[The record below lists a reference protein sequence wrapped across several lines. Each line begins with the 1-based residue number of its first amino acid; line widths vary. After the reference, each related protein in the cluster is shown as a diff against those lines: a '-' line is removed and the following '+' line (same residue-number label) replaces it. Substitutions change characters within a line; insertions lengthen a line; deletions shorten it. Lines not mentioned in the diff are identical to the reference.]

1 LCASGPNAPLLVSK
15 VSSAG
20 FVVTGRLGNVV
31 RAFDAESIIGIAGKF
46 ANSACYL
53 VSALLTGIFLTLPQ
67 QGFFFAFLS
76 FATLTV
82 VVELGLSTVI
92 IQFTSHELS
101 GLETAEDAIS
111 RAQSL
116 SRLRSVGRFAFI
128 WFWTGALLFWLLVG
142 ISGYFFLRDVAGS
155 SSVLPGPWIMMVT
168 LISLDLATFPCWALL
183 EGARRIKSVYTY
195 RAVKALVVGVGTWTA
210 LVCGYGL
217 WALPIG
223 YLCAL
228 PLALWP
234 LRANWDFFA
243 LFFTPPE
250 HEVVRWRAEILPL
263 QWRLAVSW
271 VAGYFANWAITP
283 IALKMFGGAVAGQL
297 GLTWALATGITTI
310 ASSVIL
316 VKFAQFGHLV
326 ATRKFPELDRIVFRQ
341 GLISVVLAIAGSGV
355 LLLVDWLAIRKGV
368 SYAHRLLP
376 LNVIVIFMLGAII
389 QQCTLPLA
397 YYLRAF
403 KREPFMWLSIA
414 ISMAQAAAVVV
425 LGRLF
430 GVLGFA
436 MAYAGSAIFL
446 SLPGACLIFYNRRR
460 EWTRASAL

>member
-1 LCASGPNAPLLVSK
+1 MRRFGSVA
-15 VSSAG
+15 
-20 FVVTGRLGNVV
+20 
-31 RAFDAESIIGIAGKF
+31 RALDAESLIGIAGKF
-46 ANSACYL
+46 ANSASYL
-53 VSALLTGIFLTLPQ
+53 VSALLTGIFLSLSQ
-67 QGFFFAFLS
+67 QGFFFTFLS

-101 GLETAEDAIS
+101 GLETAGDAIC

-116 SRLRSVGRFAFI
+116 SRLRSVGRFALI
-128 WFWTGALLFWLLVG
+128 WFWTGAVLFWLVVG
-142 ISGYFFLRDVAGS
+142 ISGYFFLREVPGS

-195 RAVKALVVGVGTWTA
+195 RAVKAIVVGLGTWTA
-210 LVCGYGL
+210 LVFGLGL

-223 YLCAL
+223 FLCAL
-228 PLALWP
+228 PLAVWP
-234 LRANWDFFA
+234 LKANWDFFA

-250 HEVVRWRAEILPL
+250 REVVRWRAEMLPL

-297 GLTWALATGITTI
+297 GLTWALAMGITTI

-316 VKFAQFGHLV
+316 VKFAHFGHLV
-326 ATRKFPELDRIVFRQ
+326 ATRKFPQLDRIVLRQ
-341 GLISVVLAIAGSGV
+341 GLISVVLAMAGAAVV
-355 LLLVDWLAIRKGV
+355 LFADWLAIRKGV

-376 LNVIVIFMLGAII
+376 LRVIAIFMLGAII
-389 QQCTLPLA
+389 QQCMLPLA

-403 KREPFMWLSIA
+403 KREPFMWLSIVTSIMLA
-414 ISMAQAAAVVV
+414 IAIIVC
-425 LGRLF
+425 GRLF
-430 GVLGFA
+430 GVVGIA
-436 MAYAGSAIFL
+436 IAYAGSTIFL
-446 SLPGACLIFYNRRR
+446 TVPGACLIFYYCRRK
-460 EWTRASAL
+460 WISSPIL